1 MTPTLTLKLKTISG
15 DPAKMRVHIIER
27 DGTFVNINKLTLSNA
42 DYKGVTILKK
52 FKNKNLYLESI
63 TMRLD
68 TFYEVV
74 QFVNYIENK
83 DKVINLL
90 KQINRN
96 HKFTGD
102 IN

>member
-1 MTPTLTLKLKTISG
+1 MTATLILKLKTISG
-15 DPAKMRVHIIER
+15 DPAKIRVNIIEK
-27 DGTFVNINKLTLSNA
+27 DGMFVNINKLTISKA
-42 DYKGVTILKK
+42 DYRGVTILKK
-52 FKNKNLYLESI
+52 FKDKNLYLESI

-83 DKVINLL
+83 DKAINLL

-96 HKFTGD
+96 HRLSGD
-102 IN
+102 VN